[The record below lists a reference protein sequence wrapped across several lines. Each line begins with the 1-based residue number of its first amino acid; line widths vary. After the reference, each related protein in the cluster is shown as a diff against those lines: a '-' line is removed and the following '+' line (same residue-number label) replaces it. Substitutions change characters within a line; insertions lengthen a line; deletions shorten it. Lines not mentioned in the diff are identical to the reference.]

1 MLTLVLINHVMNIC
15 VLCCHTDRGLVSI
28 DGDIIH
34 LAEVVVQEALLRVGL
49 DDLAQGLPA
58 QLLGRQ
64 SWGLAVYPLW
74 RPGGGKETDR
84 EREVEGESKEHRNK
98 EKRRRKVFSL
108 NKC

>member
-1 MLTLVLINHVMNIC
+1 MNIC

-84 EREVEGESKEHRNK
+84 ERWRERVKNTEIKKREGE
-98 EKRRRKVFSL
+98 
-108 NKC
+108 KCLV